1 MNLKYYDEFNGFENI
16 AKCVSKPP
24 EKVQKV
30 KPSKEDMSLYLFGKV
45 PAKPLPKRYSYSK
58 IKIKL
63 RDQYN
68 CKLIDVTGYKG
79 TRGDNPRK
87 VYSVVDE
94 KGNTIVEEVNLYQL
108 GSWLE
113 KQGDYNTTTEEILD
127 TTDFSNRYKADVYY
141 LKWYQKSGKTR
152 PYGKYMRD
160 VFVEESDGYYKF
172 FDMDGNYLFKK
183 RLDSE
188 GTKIIRKDKF
198 ENENNHSTINVI
210 SGDARMFSID

>member
-1 MNLKYYDEFNGFENI
+1 MNLEYYDEFSGFENV

-45 PAKPLPKRYSYSK
+45 PAPPLPKRYSRSK
-58 IKIKL
+58 IDIVLSKQYNYKL
-63 RDQYN
+63 R
-68 CKLIDVTGYKG
+68 DVTGYKG
-79 TRGDNPRK
+79 TRGNNPRK
-87 VYSVVDE
+87 IYDVVDE
-94 KGNTIVEEVNLYQL
+94 KGNIVVEEVNLYQL

-113 KQGDYNTTTEEILD
+113 EQGDYKTKEEEILD